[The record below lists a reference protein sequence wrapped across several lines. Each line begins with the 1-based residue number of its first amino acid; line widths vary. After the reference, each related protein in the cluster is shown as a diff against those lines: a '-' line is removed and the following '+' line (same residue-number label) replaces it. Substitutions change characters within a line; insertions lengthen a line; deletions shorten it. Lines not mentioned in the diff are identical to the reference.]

1 MRESL
6 LEFLRCPECVG
17 ALQVRSGRAE
27 NGEVMSGDL
36 ACTQCPASFT
46 VDSGVP
52 RMLRAAAPATR
63 TQKSFGKQWQLHSR
77 GSFERGLIYSKSR
90 AECLQDFRRA
100 FGLEDLAALRD
111 VMIFDAGC
119 GSGELTADLGRS
131 APRAT
136 VIGLDFSDAA
146 QVAFA
151 RCREIPNVH
160 IVQADLSLPP
170 FRSRS
175 FDLVWSEGVI
185 HHTPDTACSFASLS
199 RLVKPRGKLYV
210 WLYSD
215 RVTTPYRLARKIL
228 RKPYL
233 LPSAALYALSWSLAL
248 PLHLL
253 NKMREIFQLSQV
265 RHRLASTAYSFYD
278 TLSPEFVHFHSQ
290 EEVRGWF
297 ARQEFDPVVFLGGSP
312 DIAACGTKK

>member
-6 LEFLRCPECVG
+6 LEFLRCPECIG
-17 ALQVRSGRAE
+17 ALQLRSGRIE
-27 NGEVMSGDL
+27 NREVMSGEL
-36 ACTQCPASFT
+36 ACTQCPATFT
-46 VDSGVP
+46 VGSGVP
-52 RMLRAAAPATR
+52 RMIRATAPATR

-77 GSFERGLIYSKSR
+77 GSFERDLIYSKSR
-90 AECLQDFRRA
+90 GECLEDFRRA
-100 FGLEDLAALRD
+100 FGLRDLAALRD
-111 VMIFDAGC
+111 CIIFDAGC
-119 GSGELTADLGRS
+119 GSGELTADIGLA

-146 QVAFA
+146 QVAFT

-170 FRSRS
+170 FPPRS

-185 HHTPDTACSFASLS
+185 HHTPSTARSFASLS

-210 WLYSD
+210 WIYSD

-228 RKPYL
+228 RRPYL

-253 NKMREIFQLSQV
+253 NKMREIFQLSKV
-265 RHRLASTAYSFYD
+265 THRLSSTAYSFYD

-312 DIAACGTKK
+312 DIAVCGTKK